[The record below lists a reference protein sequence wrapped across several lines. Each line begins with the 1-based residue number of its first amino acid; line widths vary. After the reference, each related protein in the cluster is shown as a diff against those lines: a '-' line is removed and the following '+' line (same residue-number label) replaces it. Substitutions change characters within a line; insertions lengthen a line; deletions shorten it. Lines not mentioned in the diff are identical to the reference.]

1 VEVARKD
8 SPPSADG
15 RRTDWL
21 AGLVVGV
28 VAGVLA
34 LIFPTLGWGI
44 ALVFGLLIIRR
55 ARRLPAFGGLFLGLG
70 AAWVGLLVRAQ
81 LACQAFD
88 AEPGQECI
96 QPDVGPW
103 LAVGATFLAIGIVST
118 VAAALRRDGGLN
130 APR

>member
-8 SPPSADG
+8 RRPSGEG

-21 AGLVVGV
+21 AGLVVGA
-28 VAGVLA
+28 VAGVLT
-34 LIFPTLGWGI
+34 LIFPILGLGI

-55 ARRLPAFGGLFLGLG
+55 ARRLPALGGLFLGLG

-96 QPDVGPW
+96 QPDIGPW
-103 LAVGATFLAIGIVST
+103 LAVGGVFVAIGVVAT
-118 VAAALRRDGGLN
+118 VVAALRRQGLN